1 LPLIAVSGV
10 VDAHGQTIKRYEVK
24 PGKGEYQAAT
34 RLITWAMQQV
44 VTSGTAA
51 AIGSSN
57 LAFLHAA
64 GKTGTSDSQ
73 RDSWFAGF
81 TGEHLAVVW
90 MGRDDNKPTGLYG
103 ATGSMRV
110 WQELFRK
117 LPTRPRSAAPGDGLE
132 MALVN
137 PQTGKRTEAQCD
149 GSRQI
154 PFATGYL
161 PQDEEGCFFQRLEG
175 IFGVGGGKAP
185 APASSTISD

>member
-1 LPLIAVSGV
+1 
-10 VDAHGQTIKRYEVK
+10 
-24 PGKGEYQAAT
+24 
-34 RLITWAMQQV
+34 
-44 VTSGTAA
+44 
-51 AIGSSN
+51 
-57 LAFLHAA
+57 
-64 GKTGTSDSQ
+64 
-73 RDSWFAGF
+73 
-81 TGEHLAVVW
+81 
-90 MGRDDNKPTGLYG
+90 
-103 ATGSMRV
+103 
-110 WQELFRK
+110 
-117 LPTRPRSAAPGDGLE
+117 